1 MGRRIVILDEVELS
15 DDQLRRL
22 EGLGQVVRHTSNPAS
37 DREVVRRLDGAEVAI
52 LGWTALGRRILSQL
66 PGLRLIAVWATGYDY
81 VDVAAANDQGI
92 VVTNVPAYAGRAVA
106 ELTIGLVL
114 ALARHIVPA
123 DRSVRDGFFSW
134 RSFEGTELAGKV
146 LGVVGVGDIG
156 REVARLGAC
165 LGMEVLGHARR
176 VSAER
181 ATQLGVE
188 LLPLHELLQRSDV
201 VSLHVPLTT
210 ETHHLLGRE
219 ELVTM
224 RPGAFLVNTAR
235 AGVVDESALVEALR
249 TGRLG
254 GAALDDHD
262 HPAPALAALPNVL
275 LTPHIGF
282 CTAEALVRKGD
293 VCVGNVAAF
302 LAGKPRN
309 VVS

>member
-22 EGLGQVVRHTSNPAS
+22 EGLGQVVRHTSNSAS

>member
-1 MGRRIVILDEVELS
+1 MGPRIVILDEVELS
-15 DDQLRRL
+15 EDQLRRL
-22 EGLGQVVRHTSNPAS
+22 ERLGRLVRHTSNPAGES
-37 DREVVRRLDGAEVAI
+37 QIVQRLDRAEVAI
-52 LGWTALGRRILSQL
+52 LGWTALGRWILSQL
-66 PGLRLIAVWATGYDY
+66 PELRLIAVWATGYDY

-123 DRSVRDGFFSW
+123 DRSVREGLFSW
-134 RSFEGTELAGKV
+134 HGFQGTELAGKV
-146 LGVVGVGDIG
+146 LGIVGMGDIG
-156 REVARLGAC
+156 REVARLGAS
-165 LGMEVLGHARR
+165 LGMEVLGHARI

-181 ATQLGVE
+181 AAQLGVE
-188 LLPLHELLQRSDV
+188 LLPLPELLHRSNV
-201 VSLHVPLTT
+201 VSLHVPLTA
-210 ETHHLLGRE
+210 ETHHLLGQE
-219 ELVTM
+219 ELATM
-224 RPGAFLVNTAR
+224 HPGAFLINTAR
-235 AGVVDESALVEALR
+235 AGVVNQAALVEALR

-254 GAALDDHD
+254 GAALDDHE

-282 CTAEALVRKGD
+282 YTAEALVRKGD

-302 LAGKPRN
+302 LAGTPQN

>member
-1 MGRRIVILDEVELS
+1 LGPRIVILDEVELS

-22 EGLGQVVRHTSNPAS
+22 EGLGRLVRHTTNPTGES
-37 DREVVRRLDGAEVAI
+37 EVVRRLDGAEVAI
-52 LGWTALGRRILSQL
+52 LGWTALGRRILSQF
-66 PGLRLIAVWATGYDY
+66 PELRLIAVWATGYDY

-114 ALARHIVPA
+114 VLARHIVPA
-123 DRSVRDGFFSW
+123 DRSVRDGRFSW
-134 RSFEGTELAGKV
+134 RGFQGTELAGKV

-165 LGMEVLGHARR
+165 LGMHVLGHARTP
-176 VSAER
+176 SAER

-188 LLPLHELLQRSDV
+188 LLPLHELLHRSDV
-201 VSLHVPLTT
+201 VSLHVPLTA
-210 ETHHLLGRE
+210 ETHHLVGRQ
-219 ELVTM
+219 ELATM

-235 AGVVDESALVEALR
+235 AGVVDQAALVDALR

-262 HPAPALAALPNVL
+262 HPAPALAALPNVV

-293 VCVGNVAAF
+293 VCVRNVASF
-302 LAGKPRN
+302 LEGKPQN
-309 VVS
+309 VIS

>member
-1 MGRRIVILDEVELS
+1 LGPRIVILDEVELS

-22 EGLGQVVRHTSNPAS
+22 QGLGQLVRHTGNPAHES
-37 DREVVRRLDGAEVAI
+37 EVVRRLDGADVAI
-52 LGWTALGRRILSQL
+52 LGWTAVGRQILSQL
-66 PGLRLIAVWATGYDY
+66 PGLRMIAVWATGYDY

-92 VVTNVPAYAGRAVA
+92 TVTNVPAYAGRAVA

-114 ALARHIVPA
+114 ALARRIVPA
-123 DRSVRDGFFSW
+123 DRSVRDGRFSW
-134 RSFEGTELAGKV
+134 QGFQGMELAGKV
-146 LGVVGVGDIG
+146 LGVVGMGDIG

-165 LGMEVLGHARR
+165 LGMEVLGHARTAT
-176 VSAER
+176 AER

-188 LLPLHELLQRSDV
+188 LLPLHELLQRSNV
-201 VSLHVPLTT
+201 VSLHVPLTA
-210 ETHHLLGRE
+210 ETYHLLGHE
-219 ELVTM
+219 ELASM

-235 AGVVDESALVEALR
+235 AGAVDQSALIDALR

-302 LAGKPRN
+302 LKGTPQN

>member
-1 MGRRIVILDEVELS
+1 LGRRIVILDEVELS

-37 DREVVRRLDGAEVAI
+37 DREVVRRLDSAEVAI

>member
-1 MGRRIVILDEVELS
+1 LGPRIVILDEVELS

-22 EGLGQVVRHTSNPAS
+22 EGLGRLVRHTGNPADES
-37 DREVVRRLDGAEVAI
+37 EVVRRLDDAEVAI

-66 PGLRLIAVWATGYDY
+66 PGLRLIAIWATGYDY
-81 VDVAAANDQGI
+81 VDLAAANDQGI
-92 VVTNVPAYAGRAVA
+92 TVTNVPAYAGRAVA

-123 DRSVRDGFFSW
+123 DRSVRDGRFSW
-134 RSFEGTELAGKV
+134 QGFQGTELAGKV

-156 REVARLGAC
+156 REVARLGAY
-165 LGMEVLGHARR
+165 LGMEVVGHARTAT
-176 VSAER
+176 AER
-181 ATQLGVE
+181 AAQLGVE
-188 LLPLHELLQRSDV
+188 LVPFHELLHRSNV
-201 VSLHVPLTT
+201 VSVHVPLTAGT
-210 ETHHLLGRE
+210 RHLLGRE
-219 ELVTM
+219 ELATM
-224 RPGAFLVNTAR
+224 RPGAYLVNTAR
-235 AGVVDESALVEALR
+235 AGVVDQAALVDALR
-249 TGRLG
+249 TRRLA

-302 LAGKPRN
+302 LAGKLQN

>member
-123 DRSVRDGFFSW
+123 DRSVRDGRFSW
-134 RSFEGTELAGKV
+134 RAFQGTELAGKV

-188 LLPLHELLQRSDV
+188 LLPLHELLHRSNV
-201 VSLHVPLTT
+201 VSVHVPLTAQ
-210 ETHHLLGRE
+210 THHLLGRE
-219 ELVTM
+219 ELATM

-235 AGVVDESALVEALR
+235 AGVVDQSALVEALR
-249 TGRLG
+249 TGHLG

-262 HPAPALAALPNVL
+262 HPAPAVAALPNVL

-282 CTAEALVRKGD
+282 CTAEALIRKGD
-293 VCVGNVAAF
+293 ACIDNVAAF

>member
-1 MGRRIVILDEVELS
+1 MAPR
-15 DDQLRRL
+15 
-22 EGLGQVVRHTSNPAS
+22 
-37 DREVVRRLDGAEVAI
+37 AI
-52 LGWTALGRRILSQL
+52 LGWTVLGRRILSQL
-66 PGLRLIAVWATGYDY
+66 RRLRLIAVWATGYDY

-92 VVTNVPAYAGRAVA
+92 LVTNVPAYAGRAVA

-114 ALARHIVPA
+114 ALARRIVPA
-123 DRSVRDGFFSW
+123 DRSVRDGHFSW
-134 RSFEGTELAGKV
+134 RGFQGTELAGKV

-165 LGMEVLGHARR
+165 LGMEVLGHARTA
-176 VSAER
+176 SAER
-181 ATQLGVE
+181 ATQLGVDF
-188 LLPLHELLQRSDV
+188 LPLHELLQRSNV
-201 VSLHVPLTT
+201 VSLHVPLTA
-210 ETHHLLGRE
+210 ETHHLVGRE
-219 ELVTM
+219 ELATM

-235 AGVVDESALVEALR
+235 AGVVDQAALVDALR

-254 GAALDDHD
+254 GTALDDHD
-262 HPAPALAALPNVL
+262 HSAPALAALSNVL

-302 LAGKPRN
+302 LAGKPQN